1 MGHVKVKC
9 YSWLKDTDE
18 GRQYATEHPEPT
30 KAKTGP
36 LLTPGA
42 KGNLSPERA
51 QVATDS
57 TGEACWEAVES
68 SRNRADW
75 IVDSGATRHITPDRK
90 AFIEYSTAELRTVET
105 ANGAV
110 LPGIGLGKVRLLV
123 SVEGHTRSIVLTDVL
138 YVPQIRGN
146 LISVARLQDKGIVVE
161 TTVLPVR
168 KALII
173 KH

>member
-1 MGHVKVKC
+1 M
-9 YSWLKDTDE
+9 
-18 GRQYATEHPEPT
+18 
-30 KAKTGP
+30 
-36 LLTPGA
+36 
-42 KGNLSPERA
+42 
-51 QVATDS
+51 
-57 TGEACWEAVES
+57 
-68 SRNRADW
+68 
-75 IVDSGATRHITPDRK
+75 TPDRK

-110 LPGIGLGKVRLLV
+110 LLGIGLGKVRLLV